1 MLSVCKGGVHRWK
14 CAVVGVHKTPQKSTK
29 PTKTHK
35 TLFLSLLKKLKLVVR
50 ISIIPP
56 SIMPSPQQCAAANNI
71 AAVFVQAA
79 IRFAMLIARCQ
90 AGKTGAY
97 LELINKMLREG
108 MVTHAYILCGSND
121 TDLRNQ
127 AIKDATEANPE
138 AFANGTI
145 KVLFRQDFK
154 TEMDI
159 TNAILV
165 NDESHMDQTQN
176 QELDVFLAKHGLS
189 MDGNPKT
196 LVEKNAFLVSVDATP
211 YSELAA
217 LLHKESYPKHVES
230 LALGDGYLGLADY
243 HYAGLIRPT
252 YDIGDAFSTMVR
264 DAGKKYC
271 LMRLTSGKHAKK
283 QEAAAIAIY
292 ERLGGVVKYHT
303 AEREEISVA
312 DLATAPEVSTLVI
325 VRGRLRAGKV
335 VKKEHIAFVWEGA
348 RISKTDALVQGL
360 LGRMCG
366 YDVPFRMDGDRKIP
380 LIPLFVPASALKR
393 HENKVMKTSEIERA
407 IMEYPVALP
416 TLATNLKK
424 GHIANAASNGK
435 TQCPPLRLTW
445 DEEDDDWTF
454 TEKYE
459 EKFSR
464 GVDLLEIKRRC
475 CKLLNTK
482 KNLDAI
488 HNSSKYSAKQ
498 KAEILASIVT
508 SHPSSSKV
516 RNLEDKSQVDYFKM
530 LREAHIRGHAVAE
543 NFGKCAPLNFAVTYK
558 DYKAPHANRRHVY
571 VIFYTDANNGAA
583 PSLMSVDL
591 KSRIPLTNGKSVFS
605 IHDANLDRPIV
616 AGGVVGFDESRIKT
630 PDMLRSSLRDY
641 MALWRDSGFTVARCI
656 QSNKDRFTLQ
666 KGAFQYNSSEDNMV
680 KEICRELSTE
690 FGVKVKVAFTR
701 SGDSTFNIK
710 KISWSA

>member
-1 MLSVCKGGVHRWK
+1 
-14 CAVVGVHKTPQKSTK
+14 
-29 PTKTHK
+29 
-35 TLFLSLLKKLKLVVR
+35 
-50 ISIIPP
+50 
-56 SIMPSPQQCAAANNI
+56 MPSPQQCAAANNI

-108 MVTHAYILCGSND
+108 TVTHAYILCGSND

-127 AIKDATEANPE
+127 AITDVKGDPEKGIVGSNPE

-145 KVLFRQDFK
+145 RVLFRQDFK

-176 QELDVFLAKHGLS
+176 QELDLFLAKHGLS

-217 LLHKESYPKHVES
+217 LMHKESYPKHVES

-264 DAGKKYC
+264 DAGKKYG
-271 LMRLTSGKHAKK
+271 LMRLTSGKHAEK

-292 ERLGGVVKYHT
+292 RRLGGVVKYHT
-303 AEREEISVA
+303 AEREEIRVA
-312 DLATAPEVSTLVI
+312 DLATAPEVATLVI

-380 LIPLFVPASALKR
+380 LLPLFVPASALKR

-435 TQCPPLRLTW
+435 TQCPPLRLEMDDTYF
-445 DEEDDDWTF
+445 DETGNFHAVPDGETCRALLMRSKAAIR
-454 TEKYE
+454 TAP
-459 EKFSR
+459 FSNKQK
-464 GVDLLEIKRRC
+464 LEILSFLSTATPHTRTLQQGKSDTF
-475 CKLLNTK
+475 KKYFSAVIAAHGTK
-482 KNLDAI
+482 
-488 HNSSKYSAKQ
+488 
-498 KAEILASIVT
+498 T
-508 SHPSSSKV
+508 
-516 RNLEDKSQVDYFKM
+516 
-530 LREAHIRGHAVAE
+530 AVAE
-543 NFGKCAPLNFAVTYK
+543 HVADFPQMTFFITKHAIV
-558 DYKAPHANRRHVY
+558 PHANRRHMY
-571 VIFYTDANNGAA
+571 VIFYTDANNGAV
-583 PSLMSVDL
+583 PSLMAVDL

-605 IHDANLDRPIV
+605 IHGANLDRPIV

-656 QSNKDRFTLQ
+656 QSNSDRFTLQ

-690 FGVKVKVAFTR
+690 FGVKVKVTYTR
-701 SGDSTFNIK
+701 SGDSTFNVK
-710 KISWSA
+710 KISW